1 MRVLV
6 TGGYGFFGAWIVRE
20 LLAEGHQ
27 PVLFDLE
34 HNPRRLEIVLSGEQ
48 ISSLPF
54 VQGDVCTHDAVL
66 NACKDQKID
75 GIIHLAGLQVPTCR
89 ARPLDGARVNV
100 TGTLEVLEAARILGE
115 SISRVVLASS
125 AAVFGPPGIYPAGP
139 LSEDVRNVPGT
150 HYGWFK
156 LCNEGNARV
165 YGTDHGVKTVAL
177 RPWTVYGPG
186 RDVGMTSEPTKAV
199 KCLALGRPYKIS
211 YGGIQDLQ
219 YAQDVARVFV
229 RCLTG
234 PWKGP
239 NAYNLRGAVVDIAE
253 FHRVLCTVDPR
264 AAELI
269 SHGTSQLQIAPD
281 LCDAALQRD
290 YGPLPPTPLADGLAA
305 TLKIFRDLLANGQLD
320 TSDLG

>member
-20 LLAEGHQ
+20 LLEGGHQ

-34 HNPRRLEIVLSGEQ
+34 RNPRRLEIVLSGDQ

-54 VQGDVCTHDAVL
+54 HQGDVSAPGAVL
-66 NACKDQKID
+66 AACREH
-75 GIIHLAGLQVPTCR
+75 GVGGVIHLAGLQVPTCR
-89 ARPLDGARVNV
+89 ARPIDGGRVNV
-100 TGTLEVLEAARILGE
+100 VGTLEVLEAARVLGDG
-115 SISRVVLASS
+115 ISRVVLASS
-125 AAVFGPPGIYPAGP
+125 AAVFGPPSLYPAGP
-139 LSEDVRNVPGT
+139 LPDDARLFPGT

-199 KCLALGRPYKIS
+199 KCLALGRPYRIT
-211 YGGIQDLQ
+211 YGGVQDLQ
-219 YAQDVARVFV
+219 FMPDVAKAFV
-229 RCLTG
+229 RCLEA

-239 NAYNLRGAVVDIAE
+239 KAYNLRGAVVDITG
-253 FHRVLCTVDPR
+253 FHRTLVQVDPR
-264 AAELI
+264 AADLV
-269 SHGTSQLQIAPD
+269 SHGTTQLPIAPD
-281 LCDAALQRD
+281 LCDSALQED
-290 YGPLPPTPLADGLAA
+290 YGPLPPTPLAEGLAR
-305 TLKIFRDLLANGQLD
+305 TLTIFKDLLARNQLD

>member
-20 LLAEGHQ
+20 LLEGGHQ
-27 PVLFDLE
+27 PVLLDLE
-34 HNPRRLEIVLSGEQ
+34 RNPRRLEIVLSADQ
-48 ISSLPF
+48 IAGLPF
-54 VQGDVCTHDAVL
+54 HQGDVSVPGAVL
-66 NACKDQKID
+66 DACKTHGIE

-89 ARPLDGARVNV
+89 ARPIDGGRVNV
-100 TGTLEVLEAARILGE
+100 VGTLEVLEAARVLGE
-115 SISRVVLASS
+115 GIGRVVLASS
-125 AAVFGPPGIYPAGP
+125 AAVFGPPSMYPNGP
-139 LSEDVRNVPGT
+139 LADDVRLAPGT

-199 KCLALGRPYKIS
+199 KCLALGRPYRIS
-211 YGGIQDLQ
+211 YGGVQDLQ
-219 YAQDVARVFV
+219 FMPDVAKAFV
-229 RCLTG
+229 RCLVA

-253 FHRVLCTVDPR
+253 FHRTLVQVDPR
-264 AAELI
+264 AADLI
-269 SHGTSQLQIAPD
+269 SHGTSQLPIAPD
-281 LCDAALQRD
+281 LCDSALQRD
-290 YGPLPPTPLADGLAA
+290 YGPLPPTPLAEGLAR
-305 TLKIFRDLLANGQLD
+305 TLGIFKDLLARGQLD